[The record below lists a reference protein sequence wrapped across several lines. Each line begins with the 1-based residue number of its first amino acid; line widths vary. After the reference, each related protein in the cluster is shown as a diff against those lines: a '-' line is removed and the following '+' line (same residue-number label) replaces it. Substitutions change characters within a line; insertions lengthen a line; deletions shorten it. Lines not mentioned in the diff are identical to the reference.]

1 MSSEHAATHD
11 LRALNAMDRAAF
23 TAALGDTFEHSPW
36 VAEAAWAQRPFATVQ
51 ALHDA
56 MMAAVYAC
64 GRGRQIEFLR
74 GHPELSA
81 SAVRAGGLTADSMD
95 EQKSA
100 GLGALSAGEE
110 ALLARRNKAYA
121 QRHGFPFIACVRHY
135 TRAGIFAELASRTAR
150 EPGQE
155 LAEALRQIGF
165 ITRMRLERRVGA

>member
-1 MSSEHAATHD
+1 MSSELATLD

-36 VAEAAWAQRPFATVQ
+36 VAEAAWARRPFTTLQ

-56 MMAAVYAC
+56 MMAAVHGC
-64 GRGRQIEFLR
+64 GRGRQVEFLR

-81 SAVRAGGLTADSMD
+81 GAVRAGALTADSMD

-100 GLGALSAGEE
+100 GLGALTAGDE
-110 ALLARRNKAYA
+110 ALLDSMNKAYA
-121 QRHGFPFIACVRHY
+121 RRHGFPFIACVRHY

-150 EPGQE
+150 EPAQE

-165 ITRMRLERRVGA
+165 ITRMRLDRRVRA

>member
-1 MSSEHAATHD
+1 MPTEHATHD

-23 TAALGDTFEHSPW
+23 SAALGETFEHSPW
-36 VAEAAWAQRPFATVQ
+36 VADAAWANRPFASVQ

-56 MMAAVYAC
+56 MMAVVHDC

-81 SAVRAGGLTADSMD
+81 GAVRAGALTADSMA
-95 EQKSA
+95 EQKGA

-110 ALLARRNKAYA
+110 EALARMNKAYSL
-121 QRHGFPFIACVRHY
+121 RHGFPFIVCARHY
-135 TRAGIFAELASRTAR
+135 TKAGIFAELASRSAR

-165 ITRMRLERRVGA
+165 ITRMRLERRVGG